1 MGVRIPPSAPKE
13 LKMTKNNLLFNAA
26 AALTE
31 CAKFIRPVDKE
42 FVKIMLDKAQE
53 FINQIKIDEKLEKEV
68 NQFEEKIRKG
78 IDTN

>member
-1 MGVRIPPSAPKE
+1 
-13 LKMTKNNLLFNAA
+13 MTRNNLLFNAA

-53 FINQIKIDEKLEKEV
+53 FIDQIKVDEKLEKEV
-68 NQFEEKIRKG
+68 NQFEERIRKG
-78 IDTN
+78 IDTD

>member
-1 MGVRIPPSAPKE
+1 
-13 LKMTKNNLLFNAA
+13 MTKNNLLFNAA